1 MKNAVVPH
9 LAGHLH
15 HGAAGIDFAA
25 PVFLQKY
32 FIYVVTDR
40 ILCYNVIEPLP
51 KMIINTVKLF

>member
-1 MKNAVVPH
+1 MPH

-15 HGAAGIDFAA
+15 HGAAVIDFAA